1 LQAKAEPRRDEV
13 KANFALT
20 RRRFAVTTLCGCSM
34 ILVCGG
40 VVSTVTL
47 LMAGVGSVFPA
58 GSVARTLNVWVPWA
72 RPE

>member
-1 LQAKAEPRRDEV
+1 MAPLDRSDQT
-13 KANFALT
+13 ANFAVT
-20 RRRFAVTTLCGCSM
+20 RRPLVVTTLCGCSV